1 MSVLARQQARR
12 HSGNLPPLEFPPAAE
27 CPLSPAH
34 SQKTIHPSEPHTG
47 RSARHCGRAAEQ
59 ARVCRRAPGSA
70 MSPPHGHSPW
80 PAPVAGGAAVG
91 QAGPAT
97 VTLVLG
103 ARSRV
108 CNSLANPSQCAGFNF
123 EATTGHSAR
132 WHQSQ
137 RCFLQPHVI
146 RGLWARSVMLGSPHL
161 DIATMTHRSTRSC
174 APQA

>member
-132 WHQSQ
+132 WHQTVSEVFSTDPRNPGTLGAHCHAQ
-137 RCFLQPHVI
+137 PAGHHISSSLQ
-146 RGLWARSVMLGSPHL
+146 
-161 DIATMTHRSTRSC
+161 
-174 APQA
+174 